1 MTVDE
6 FVRNN
11 RGINERK
18 VMEEGKERKIAEDLP
33 RGLLVAI
40 YINIQVLLVF
50 CCYSLSSCLEEGKEC
65 RLVGEDLKGHVVTIS
80 IDLQIFQML
89 HFV

>member
-18 VMEEGKERKIAEDLP
+18 VMEEGKERKIAEDVP

-40 YINIQVLLVF
+40 YVNIQVLLVV
-50 CCYSLSSCLEEGKEC
+50 CCYLSSSYLG
-65 RLVGEDLKGHVVTIS
+65 RG
-80 IDLQIFQML
+80 QRA
-89 HFV
+89 